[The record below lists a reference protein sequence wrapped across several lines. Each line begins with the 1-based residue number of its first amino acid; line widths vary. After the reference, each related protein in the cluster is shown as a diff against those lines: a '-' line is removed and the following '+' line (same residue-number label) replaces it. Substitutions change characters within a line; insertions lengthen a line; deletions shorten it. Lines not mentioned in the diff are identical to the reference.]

1 MRRDRK
7 ESKQQYRYVRTK
19 VGWISKDEIGCYWQ
33 TDDSK
38 VQMDADTM
46 RTKENL
52 VENRKSGENSEQ
64 TATWRSRRVARIR
77 QRGTCL

>member
-7 ESKQQYRYVRTK
+7 ESKQQCGYVRTK
-19 VGWISKDEIGCYWQ
+19 VGSKDEIGCYWQ

-52 VENRKSGENSEQ
+52 VEKRKSGANSEQ
-64 TATWRSRRVARIR
+64 TATW
-77 QRGTCL
+77 